1 VQLFER
7 TCWANG
13 EQIEEDQLKLFP
25 YMLKGDMFD
34 WYSRYESNF
43 PVNTWEELKMEFRRR
58 YQKIKIDERVY
69 QKMCAIRMGREEDVK
84 VFYEWLTKLNSVLA
98 SP

>member
-1 VQLFER
+1 MEWVKYKEGGDFNSHVQLFER

-25 YMLKGDMFD
+25 YMLKGDTFD

-43 PVNTWEELKMEFRRR
+43 PVNTWEELKMEEVSENQNR
-58 YQKIKIDERVY
+58 
-69 QKMCAIRMGREEDVK
+69 
-84 VFYEWLTKLNSVLA
+84 
-98 SP
+98 